1 MKKGINYWAFQPES
15 DGSPRNVVDAMQEA
29 RDIGFDCFEPT
40 VEETGLISLTTGER
54 EAEKVRLS
62 AERIG
67 VELITLA
74 SGLAWGSPATHPD
87 EEVREKAIGQSLKII
102 EIAAWLGVDTVLYVP
117 GMVSAVFIPD
127 FPPQPYDK
135 VYARAEEALKRIL
148 PEAEKRGVRLGI
160 ENVWNRFLLSPLE
173 MRDFIDSLDSPF
185 VDNSAKKLAHDLKER
200 MIVLIAA
207 EHLIGASHGF
217 KNMLNENSKTF
228 AVRFSLPE
236 MNHHLLEGL
245 AFPAQ
250 NKQVL
255 KFLFLVSDLY
265 DSKIEKRI
273 EITRRVIE
281 KNGIETKMKKINGQ
295 TRLSQVLSL
304 LYLGSFT
311 SAYLAFLNNLDPAP
325 IPWVDYFKKAL
336 KKNHS
341 AHEEK
346 R

>member
-185 VDNSAKKLAHDLKER
+185 VGSYFDVGNIMLTGHP
-200 MIVLIAA
+200 
-207 EHLIGASHGF
+207 EHWIDILGRRI
-217 KNMLNENSKTF
+217 F
-228 AVRFSLPE
+228 AV
-236 MNHHLLEGL
+236 HLKDFRVAVGNLDGFVDL
-245 AFPAQ
+245 LSGDVDFPAVMSALERSGYEGPLTAEIVPSQPGCVEKAFAAMSIIQ
-250 NKQVL
+250 N
-255 KFLFLVSDLY
+255 
-265 DSKIEKRI
+265 
-273 EITRRVIE
+273 T
-281 KNGIETKMKKINGQ
+281 
-295 TRLSQVLSL
+295 
-304 LYLGSFT
+304 
-311 SAYLAFLNNLDPAP
+311 
-325 IPWVDYFKKAL
+325 IPG
-336 KKNHS
+336 
-341 AHEEK
+341 